1 MIRCQY
7 QKFEW
12 TSDSSAQSQA
22 DLFAN
27 LEDPSV
33 RNAIVRE
40 SEVKPANQAG
50 QSLAK
55 GSSISAA
62 PSAGRTTGGGL
73 PDWLPHALLI
83 SSFLSL
89 AAHAT
94 FVLIFAFSLR
104 GCSRGPVGFTAEE
117 SREVGI
123 VIKDRGDHPDALIVG
138 EARDGEVSETQVEVP
153 TNRDSFVPTQATPEQ
168 PPVETLL
175 PQEDSSLRIGPGV
188 NLPGGA
194 AVADPRQPVKS
205 GGGKRPAATGTIGGA
220 PGTAFMG
227 TEDEGSRV
235 VFVIDASG
243 SMTSNNSMQVAKSA
257 LVSSLQGLDGDQQ
270 FLIIFYDDKPVV
282 LHLRDSHKPQ
292 LYAATEIHKTL
303 AKQKIAG
310 IQPGTGTQHVPALE
324 MALRLSPDVIFFL
337 TDGQEP
343 PIYEGELAS
352 LKKMN
357 GQKTRIH
364 TIEFGVGPEV
374 SEASYPKNFLRKLS
388 RQNGGTYR
396 YYDVTKFK

>member
-1 MIRCQY
+1 M
-7 QKFEW
+7 
-12 TSDSSAQSQA
+12 
-22 DLFAN
+22 
-27 LEDPSV
+27 
-33 RNAIVRE
+33 
-40 SEVKPANQAG
+40 KPANQREP
-50 QSLAK
+50 SLATS
-55 GSSISAA
+55 GGTTASAA
-62 PSAGRTTGGGL
+62 TVRATGSGL
-73 PDWLPHALLI
+73 PDWIPHALLI

-89 AAHAT
+89 VFHAT
-94 FVLIFAFSLR
+94 FIVIFAVSLR
-104 GCSRGPVGFTAEE
+104 GCDRGPVGFTSEE
-117 SREVGI
+117 MREVGI
-123 VIKDRGDHPDALIVG
+123 VIKDKGDHPDALIAG
-138 EARDGEVSETQVEVP
+138 DSRDGEVSETQTEVP
-153 TNRDSFVPTQATPEQ
+153 TDQDSFVPTQATPDR

-175 PQEDSSLRIGPGV
+175 PQEDSNLRIGPGV
-188 NLPGGA
+188 NLPAGA
-194 AVADPRQPVKS
+194 AVTDPRQPVKS
-205 GGGKRPAATGTIGGA
+205 GGGKRPAATGTMGGT

-227 TEDEGSRV
+227 TEDEGSKV

-257 LVSSLQGLDGDQQ
+257 LVSSLQALAGDQQ

-282 LHLRDSHKPQ
+282 LHLRDAHKPQ

-352 LKKMN
+352 LKRMN
-357 GQKTRIH
+357 GRKTRIH
-364 TIEFGVGPEV
+364 SIEFGVGPEV
-374 SEASYPKNFLRKLS
+374 SEASFPKNFLRKLS